1 VEHEKVVD
9 IKQRMIGAIIII
21 SLAIII
27 LPIIFSPDDDI
38 KEHFEV
44 EKIPPVSK
52 DIKETFTHYDKKV
65 QQVGKMPAL
74 PEPSVVPVD
83 EVNKQIVKE
92 EDVNDSLS
100 AEGSLPEE
108 EPFSVDDSI
117 SVEDSQPT
125 KDSQLAKEAMAPLV
139 KASKPQK
146 TETPKVI
153 PKPKT
158 QYSIAQK
165 PKEKTINKAYTLQL
179 GSFSQQENALK
190 LTKKLQAKKFKAYIE
205 KIVLPNGTS
214 YRVRIGPFL
223 KYEQIS
229 LTQRKIKRQFKI
241 DGKIVNY

>member
-1 VEHEKVVD
+1 
-9 IKQRMIGAIIII
+9 
-21 SLAIII
+21 
-27 LPIIFSPDDDI
+27 
-38 KEHFEV
+38 
-44 EKIPPVSK
+44 
-52 DIKETFTHYDKKV
+52 
-65 QQVGKMPAL
+65 MPAL

-100 AEGSLPEE
+100 AEGSQSAEGSLPVE

-117 SVEDSQPT
+117 SVEDSFPVEDSIPVEDFQPT

-205 KIVLPNGTS
+205 KIVLPNRTS